1 MTRILIA
8 DPNAA
13 SRKALALLLSR
24 RLGVSDISEAG
35 DVETL
40 IRDLSESSGDLLL
53 LDWTLYGAPAPETC
67 RLLRKAYPSLKIVL
81 LSVNAEDEQVA
92 HSAGAAFVHKGA
104 SPETVVAVLKPLL
117 KSKPVSA

>member
-24 RLGVSDISEAG
+24 RLGVSDIAEAG

-40 IRDLSESSGDLLL
+40 IRDLSESSSDLIL
-53 LDWTLYGAPAPETC
+53 LDWKLYGAPAPETC
-67 RLLRKAYPSLKIVL
+67 RLLHKAYPSLKIVL
-81 LSVNAEDEQVA
+81 LSIDAEDEQA
-92 HSAGAAFVHKGA
+92 ARSAGAAFVHKGA
-104 SPETVVAVLKPLL
+104 SPESVVAVLEPLL
-117 KSKPVSA
+117 REKPDGA